1 VWRAPT
7 DNDIHSAKDWREF
20 GYDRLQQRVAS
31 VEMEAGRDEVQFTVQ
46 AVLGGY
52 SLWPAF
58 GVQYTYHVQANGC
71 VVIDTAVKALKPGMP
86 DLPRLGL
93 QLKVPGEYER
103 FTWYG
108 RGPHESYIDRKQ
120 SAKVGLYTGSVMEQY
135 VPYVFPQENGNKS
148 DVRWAALTDL
158 RGLGLLAVASATT
171 PLLNVSAHYYT
182 PEDFT
187 AAAHTYELK
196 PREEITLNLDL
207 ELNGLGSNS
216 CGPGPLEKYKLHA
229 GEYNFS
235 LRLKPTSRDAG
246 SLFFSASM
254 P

>member
-1 VWRAPT
+1 
-7 DNDIHSAKDWREF
+7 
-20 GYDRLQQRVAS
+20 
-31 VEMEAGRDEVQFTVQ
+31 MEAGPEEVQFKVQ
-46 AVLGGY
+46 AVLGAY

-58 GVQYTYHVQANGC
+58 GVEYTYTVRADGS
-71 VVIDTAVKALKPGMP
+71 VVIDTNVKALQQAMP

-93 QLKVPGEYER
+93 QLKVLGEYER

-108 RGPHESYIDRKQ
+108 RGPHESYIDRKIGQ
-120 SAKVGLYTGSVMEQY
+120 SRHVCRFGKGPC

-158 RGLGLLAVASATT
+158 RGLGLLAVSQTA
-171 PLLNVSAHYYT
+171 LLNVSAHYFT

-196 PREEITLNLDL
+196 PREEITLNLDY

-216 CGPGPLEKYKLHA
+216 CGPGPLEVLLLPA
-229 GEYNFS
+229 GRVS
-235 LRLKPTSRDAG
+235 LRAAPETRQSRRRFVLLGSALSRLKNDFLA
-246 SLFFSASM
+246 SLENAKRFLNSLTLYYLE
-254 P
+254 